1 MLNVT
6 GPSPL
11 YDDKSSNNVSL
22 ENVYKR
28 NTSMF
33 GITGPSLRPSLNKEY
48 PNVSDDNL
56 SFEET
61 MKKKSY
67 EFKVILIGSISV
79 GKTSILSRYIT
90 NEFDNNHHCT
100 LKVDYKTKIININN
114 MVKAKLNIW
123 DTCGDEK
130 YKSITRQY
138 YRDAHGILLIYDITK
153 KDTFDSIIEWQKEI
167 RNNAPNDSVLFL
179 VGNKT
184 DLDKER
190 KVTLQEGKN
199 KAEELGM
206 LFTEV
211 SAKSGDN
218 IPILF
223 DKICEVMIE
232 TIQNK
237 PELNENKINTKLLD
251 EVNDNNFEENKK
263 KKICC

>member
-11 YDDKSSNNVSL
+11 YEDKSSNNISL
-22 ENVYKR
+22 ENVNKR

-33 GITGPSLRPSLNKEY
+33 GITGPSLRPTLNKEW

-61 MKKKSY
+61 MNKTSY
-67 EFKVILIGSISV
+67 EFKIILIGSISV

-90 NEFDNNHHCT
+90 NAFDNNYNCT
-100 LKVDYKTKIININN
+100 LKVDYKTKIININS
-114 MVKAKLNIW
+114 MIKAKLNIW

-130 YKSITRQY
+130 YRSITRQY
-138 YRDAHGILLIYDITK
+138 YRDANGILLIYDITK
-153 KDTFDSIIEWQKEI
+153 RDTFDSIIDWEKEI

-179 VGNKT
+179 VGNKS
-184 DLDKER
+184 DLIKER
-190 KVTLQEGKN
+190 VVTLQEGKN

-218 IPILF
+218 IHLLF
-223 DKICEVMIE
+223 ENISEVMMQ

-237 PELNENKINTKLLD
+237 PELNENKISTKHLD
-251 EVNDNNFEENKK
+251 EFNENNIEENKK

>member
-1 MLNVT
+1 M
-6 GPSPL
+6 
-11 YDDKSSNNVSL
+11 
-22 ENVYKR
+22 
-28 NTSMF
+28 
-33 GITGPSLRPSLNKEY
+33 
-48 PNVSDDNL
+48 
-56 SFEET
+56 
-61 MKKKSY
+61 
-67 EFKVILIGSISV
+67 
-79 GKTSILSRYIT
+79 
-90 NEFDNNHHCT
+90 
-100 LKVDYKTKIININN
+100 
-114 MVKAKLNIW
+114 
-123 DTCGDEK
+123 
-130 YKSITRQY
+130 
-138 YRDAHGILLIYDITK
+138 LIYDITK
-153 KDTFDSIIEWQKEI
+153 KDTFDSTIEWQKEI

-223 DKICEVMIE
+223 DKISEAMIE